1 MLYFIE
7 IQSVIED
14 EIFIYLFFC
23 SIQYLDQD
31 IFYFSLDARM
41 VVELIKTQL
50 AYLKANWKQM
60 GRPTFPIPV
69 LHSMMGK
76 LSILALYE

>member
-1 MLYFIE
+1 
-7 IQSVIED
+7 
-14 EIFIYLFFC
+14 
-23 SIQYLDQD
+23 
-31 IFYFSLDARM
+31 M

-50 AYLKANWKQM
+50 AYLKTNWKQM

-76 LSILALYE
+76 ASIPVLDSMFYCTINSHSCAPFHDQ

>member
-1 MLYFIE
+1 
-7 IQSVIED
+7 
-14 EIFIYLFFC
+14 
-23 SIQYLDQD
+23 
-31 IFYFSLDARM
+31 M

-50 AYLKANWKQM
+50 AYLKTNWKQM

-76 LSILALYE
+76 APIPVLDSMFYVL

>member
-1 MLYFIE
+1 M
-7 IQSVIED
+7 
-14 EIFIYLFFC
+14 
-23 SIQYLDQD
+23 
-31 IFYFSLDARM
+31 FYFSLDARM
-41 VVELIKTQL
+41 VVEFIKTQL

-76 LSILALYE
+76 LSIPSL

>member
-1 MLYFIE
+1 M
-7 IQSVIED
+7 
-14 EIFIYLFFC
+14 
-23 SIQYLDQD
+23 QYLDQD

-76 LSILALYE
+76 LSILALHE

>member
-1 MLYFIE
+1 MVGKVLL
-7 IQSVIED
+7 VI
-14 EIFIYLFFC
+14 LC
-23 SIQYLDQD
+23 TLQYLDQD

-50 AYLKANWKQM
+50 AYLKTNWKQM

-76 LSILALYE
+76 LPIPVLHYMYDQYI